1 MESFQSLSAVFE
13 NERGNLPAGAIPA
26 ILHCASSDVP
36 GAALANAG
44 RS

>member
-13 NERGNLPAGAIPA
+13 NVCGNLTSGAIPA
-26 ILHCASSDVP
+26 ILHCASLDVP
-36 GAALANAG
+36 GAALTDTG